1 MICSGNSAMSAAPA
15 THTTV
20 PNSVENQNACRVR
33 GLLPAPKLYPA
44 TGWKPCPM
52 PMIME
57 RTSR

>member
-33 GLLPAPKLYPA
+33 GLLPAPKL
-44 TGWKPCPM
+44 
-52 PMIME
+52 
-57 RTSR
+57 